1 LSVLRLIASDYHFG
15 ISIFSIVIP
24 EENKWLLVNV
34 KIQRVSN
41 WEQKKFNQKYFFCN
55 IPFI

>member
-41 WEQKKFNQKYFFCN
+41 WEQKNNQSKILFL
-55 IPFI
+55 